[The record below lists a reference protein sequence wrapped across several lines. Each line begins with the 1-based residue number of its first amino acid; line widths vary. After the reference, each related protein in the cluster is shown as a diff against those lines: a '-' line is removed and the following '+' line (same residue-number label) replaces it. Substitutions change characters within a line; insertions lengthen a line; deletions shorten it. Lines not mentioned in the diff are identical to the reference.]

1 MVLRYAEIGIRVF
14 RSTRK
19 DWVYSAGIIRFDA
32 EVLSSS
38 GIKLYRVL
46 KAHGSDYASLFFFQI
61 ASGKESERN
70 SFSKIRQAKFTRTVQ
85 SFDAQSAHNNMEGN

>member
-1 MVLRYAEIGIRVF
+1 M
-14 RSTRK
+14 
-19 DWVYSAGIIRFDA
+19 YSAGIIRFDA

-46 KAHGSDYASLFFFQI
+46 KAHGSDYASFFFQI